1 MNSIK
6 TLTRLDKIHQLISQ
20 ECTGTPKELAL
31 RLQFSVR
38 TIHHLLELLKEYD
51 AEIKYDRN
59 RKTYYYTEE
68 FIFEVN
74 VSIAINGNNKM
85 ISLLNR
91 YSA

>member
-1 MNSIK
+1 MNSLK
-6 TLTRLDKIHQLISQ
+6 TLTRLEKIHQLITQ

-51 AEIKYDRN
+51 AEIKYDRS

-68 FIFEVN
+68 FTFEVN
-74 VSIAINGNNKM
+74 VSLSINGDNNI